1 MIAYQAGDVAA
12 FEELVVRYERP
23 LWGYLRRF
31 VRDGAV
37 AEDLL
42 QEIFLRVVRAAED
55 WRQDAR
61 FAPWVYTVARNLCTD
76 HARRVATRRARSL
89 DAPAQPLRDDDSSPK
104 RLLDRLDSKT
114 PGSEREALSRELRE
128 HLDRAIDEL
137 PRDQR
142 EVFILREMMDLPF
155 AEIAATVGAPEGT
168 VKSRMSLALQKL
180 REAMATFHEAGQPTA
195 GEPTQA
201 STDP

>member
-1 MIAYQAGDVAA
+1 MMAYQVGDVAA
-12 FEELVVRYERP
+12 FEELMVRYERP
-23 LWGYLRRF
+23 LWGYVRRF

-42 QEIFLRVVRAAED
+42 QEVFLRVVRAAD
-55 WRQDAR
+55 GWRQDAKV
-61 FAPWVYTVARNLCTD
+61 APWIYTVARNLCTD
-76 HARRVATRRARSL
+76 HARRAATRRARSL
-89 DAPAQPLRDDDSSPK
+89 DAPARPSGDEDSSPK
-104 RLLDRLDSKT
+104 LLLDRVDAKI

-155 AEIAATVGAPEGT
+155 SEIAASVGAPEGT

-180 REAMATFHEAGQPTA
+180 REALATFYEAGPPTA
-195 GEPTQA
+195 GEPKQA

>member
-1 MIAYQAGDVAA
+1 MMAYQAGDVAA
-12 FEELVVRYERP
+12 FEELMVRYERP
-23 LWGYLRRF
+23 LWGYVRRF
-31 VRDGAV
+31 VRDAGM

-42 QEIFLRVVRAAED
+42 QEVFLRVVRAAED

-76 HARRVATRRARSL
+76 HARRAATRRARSL
-89 DAPAQPLRDDDSSPK
+89 DAPAQPGGDDDSGPK
-104 RLLDRLDSKT
+104 RLLDRLDAKT
-114 PGSEREALSRELRE
+114 PGSERDALSRELRE

-142 EVFILREMMDLPF
+142 EVFILREMMELPF
-155 AEIAATVGAPEGT
+155 AEIAAAVGAPEGT

-180 REAMATFHEAGQPTA
+180 REAMATFYEAGPPTA
-195 GEPTQA
+195 GEPKQA

>member
-1 MIAYQAGDVAA
+1 MMAYQVGDVAA
-12 FEELVVRYERP
+12 FEELMVRYERP
-23 LWGYLRRF
+23 LWGYVRRF

-42 QEIFLRVVRAAED
+42 QEVFLRVVRAAD
-55 WRQDAR
+55 GWRQDAKV
-61 FAPWVYTVARNLCTD
+61 APWIYTVARNLCTD
-76 HARRVATRRARSL
+76 HARRAATRRARSL
-89 DAPAQPLRDDDSSPK
+89 DAPARPSGDEDSSPK
-104 RLLDRLDSKT
+104 LLLDRVDAKI
-114 PGSEREALSRELRE
+114 PGSEREALSRELRQ

-155 AEIAATVGAPEGT
+155 SEIAASVGAPEGT

-180 REAMATFHEAGQPTA
+180 REALATFYEAGPPTA
-195 GEPTQA
+195 GEPKQA

>member
-42 QEIFLRVVRAAED
+42 QEVFLRVVRAAES
-55 WRQDAR
+55 WRPDAR
-61 FAPWVYTVARNLCTD
+61 FGSWIYTVARNLCTD
-76 HARRVATRRARSL
+76 HARRAASRRARSL
-89 DAPAQPLRDDDSSPK
+89 DAPAQPSGDDDSSPK
-104 RLLDRLDSKT
+104 RLLDRVDAKI
-114 PGSEREALSRELRE
+114 PGSERETLSRELRE

-180 REAMATFHEAGQPTA
+180 REAMAAFYEAGPPAA
-195 GEPTQA
+195 GEPKQA

>member
-1 MIAYQAGDVAA
+1 MMAYQAGDVAA
-12 FEELVVRYERP
+12 FEELMVRYERP
-23 LWGYLRRF
+23 LWGYVRRF

-42 QEIFLRVVRAAED
+42 QEVFLRVVRAAD
-55 WRQDAR
+55 GWRQDAKV
-61 FAPWVYTVARNLCTD
+61 APWIYTVARNLCTD
-76 HARRVATRRARSL
+76 HARRAATRRAKSL
-89 DAPAQPLRDDDSSPK
+89 DAPARPSGDEDSSPK
-104 RLLDRLDSKT
+104 LLLDRVDAKI
-114 PGSEREALSRELRE
+114 PGSERETLSRELRE

-155 AEIAATVGAPEGT
+155 SEIAASVGAPEGT

-180 REAMATFHEAGQPTA
+180 REALATFYEAGPPTA
-195 GEPTQA
+195 GEPKQA

>member
-1 MIAYQAGDVAA
+1 MMAYQAGDVAA
-12 FEELVVRYERP
+12 FEELMVRYERP
-23 LWGYLRRF
+23 LWGYVRRF

-42 QEIFLRVVRAAED
+42 QEVFLRVVRAAD
-55 WRQDAR
+55 GWRQDAKV
-61 FAPWVYTVARNLCTD
+61 APWIYTVARNLCTD
-76 HARRVATRRARSL
+76 HARRAATRRARSL
-89 DAPAQPLRDDDSSPK
+89 DAPARPSGDEDSSPK
-104 RLLDRLDSKT
+104 LLLDRVDAKI

-155 AEIAATVGAPEGT
+155 SEIAASVGAPEGT

-180 REAMATFHEAGQPTA
+180 REALATFYEAGPPTA
-195 GEPTQA
+195 GEPKQA